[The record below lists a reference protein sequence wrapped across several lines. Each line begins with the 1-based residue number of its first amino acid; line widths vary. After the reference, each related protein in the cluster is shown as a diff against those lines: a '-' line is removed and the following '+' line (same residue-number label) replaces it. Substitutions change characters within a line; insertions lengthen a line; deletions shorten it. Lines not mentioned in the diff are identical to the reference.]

1 MRQPEPIIAGTTGEI
16 PEGETLLIPAETTGT
31 VAITVFHAET
41 GTFYALDDECTH
53 GAASLAE
60 GFIEDDVIECPQH
73 SARFC
78 LRNGK
83 VLSLPAT
90 VDATTHQVE
99 IDGENILVYVG
110 VPVAEVAEQT

>member
-1 MRQPEPIIAGTTGEI
+1 MPDTKPIIVGTTGQI
-16 PEGETLLIPAETTGT
+16 PEGEALLIPAETTGT

-73 SARFC
+73 AAQFC
-78 LRNGK
+78 LRSGK

-110 VPVAEVAEQT
+110 VPVDEAAGQK